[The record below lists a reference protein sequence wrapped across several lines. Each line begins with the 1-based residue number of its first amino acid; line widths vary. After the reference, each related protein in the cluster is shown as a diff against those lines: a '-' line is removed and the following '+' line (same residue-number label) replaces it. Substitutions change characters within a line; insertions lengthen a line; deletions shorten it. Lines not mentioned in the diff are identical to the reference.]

1 MLVNLRWHCLYT
13 VYIIFNGKCLPL
25 FLSQFSHKSVSPWD
39 FIMGR
44 IFLDHIG
51 GTRLFSCANCDTI
64 LTNRSEL
71 ISTRFTG
78 ATGRAFLFNKVW
90 KNFIPFNSALISNQT
105 GNLFNV
111 WSPAS
116 KCAYMP
122 VSPLQ
127 VVNLQYS
134 EVQDRVM
141 LTGRHMVR
149 DVSCKNCNS
158 KLGWIYEFA
167 TEDSQRYKEGRV
179 ILERALVRESEGFEE
194 HVPSDNSWA
203 LGLISYSLASTL
215 HTPPEDLVVSEV
227 LASPRH
233 TPSPSLVYDLR
244 LLLIRRLYCWLC
256 SCWISTPRIH
266 PDLCVIEKHPK
277 TAGDT
282 WGVVTS
288 LV

>member
-1 MLVNLRWHCLYT
+1 MAEYLPNDALLQWDTVKCFRVKMLTNRQMKRLK
-13 VYIIFNGKCLPL
+13 IPL
-25 FLSQFSHKSVSPWD
+25 NEPKRLVFRTSAIK
-39 FIMGR
+39 MGR

-78 ATGRAFLFNKVW
+78 ATGRAFLFNK
-90 KNFIPFNSALISNQT
+90 
-105 GNLFNV
+105 
-111 WSPAS
+111 
-116 KCAYMP
+116 
-122 VSPLQ
+122 

-194 HVPSDNSWA
+194 HVPSDNS
-203 LGLISYSLASTL
+203 
-215 HTPPEDLVVSEV
+215 
-227 LASPRH
+227 
-233 TPSPSLVYDLR
+233 
-244 LLLIRRLYCWLC
+244 
-256 SCWISTPRIH
+256 
-266 PDLCVIEKHPK
+266 
-277 TAGDT
+277 
-282 WGVVTS
+282 
-288 LV
+288 

>member
-1 MLVNLRWHCLYT
+1 MLLKRDEDVGAESSYRMLTSAVGQLYWLSVQQSNTTTSNCLRERSS
-13 VYIIFNGKCLPL
+13 VRSRESDKVANKKP
-25 FLSQFSHKSVSPWD
+25 SHRIGQYQST
-39 FIMGR
+39 MGR

-78 ATGRAFLFNKVW
+78 ATGRAFLFNK
-90 KNFIPFNSALISNQT
+90 
-105 GNLFNV
+105 
-111 WSPAS
+111 
-116 KCAYMP
+116 
-122 VSPLQ
+122 

-194 HVPSDNSWA
+194 HVPSDNS
-203 LGLISYSLASTL
+203 
-215 HTPPEDLVVSEV
+215 
-227 LASPRH
+227 
-233 TPSPSLVYDLR
+233 
-244 LLLIRRLYCWLC
+244 
-256 SCWISTPRIH
+256 
-266 PDLCVIEKHPK
+266 
-277 TAGDT
+277 
-282 WGVVTS
+282 
-288 LV
+288 

>member
-1 MLVNLRWHCLYT
+1 MLINSAGTAEREQQTSYHSDT
-13 VYIIFNGKCLPL
+13 FR
-25 FLSQFSHKSVSPWD
+25 HKERGTDQIDENKRRKTTSIAEICERKRRLVAAEQRA
-39 FIMGR
+39 MGR

-78 ATGRAFLFNKVW
+78 ATGRAFLFNK
-90 KNFIPFNSALISNQT
+90 
-105 GNLFNV
+105 
-111 WSPAS
+111 
-116 KCAYMP
+116 
-122 VSPLQ
+122 

-194 HVPSDNSWA
+194 HVPSDNS
-203 LGLISYSLASTL
+203 
-215 HTPPEDLVVSEV
+215 
-227 LASPRH
+227 
-233 TPSPSLVYDLR
+233 
-244 LLLIRRLYCWLC
+244 
-256 SCWISTPRIH
+256 
-266 PDLCVIEKHPK
+266 
-277 TAGDT
+277 
-282 WGVVTS
+282 
-288 LV
+288 

>member
-1 MLVNLRWHCLYT
+1 
-13 VYIIFNGKCLPL
+13 
-25 FLSQFSHKSVSPWD
+25 
-39 FIMGR
+39 MGR

-78 ATGRAFLFNKVW
+78 ATGRAFLFNK
-90 KNFIPFNSALISNQT
+90 
-105 GNLFNV
+105 
-111 WSPAS
+111 
-116 KCAYMP
+116 
-122 VSPLQ
+122 

-194 HVPSDNSWA
+194 HVPSDNSWR
-203 LGLISYSLASTL
+203 GLNLPSGSLHLKLKSNKINKKKSAYIHCHLSIRVGFMDYRVGKIVRVFQM
-215 HTPPEDLVVSEV
+215 E
-227 LASPRH
+227 
-233 TPSPSLVYDLR
+233 PSF
-244 LLLIRRLYCWLC
+244 LC
-256 SCWISTPRIH
+256 SFIFYFPSSSC
-266 PDLCVIEKHPK
+266 L
-277 TAGDT
+277 
-282 WGVVTS
+282 
-288 LV
+288 

>member
-1 MLVNLRWHCLYT
+1 MKDTSRERDPVLGRAPAGPGRLGIGGPSRGYRR
-13 VYIIFNGKCLPL
+13 I
-25 FLSQFSHKSVSPWD
+25 SQQLGVFRTSAIK
-39 FIMGR
+39 MGR

-78 ATGRAFLFNKVW
+78 ATGRAFLFNK
-90 KNFIPFNSALISNQT
+90 
-105 GNLFNV
+105 
-111 WSPAS
+111 
-116 KCAYMP
+116 
-122 VSPLQ
+122 

-194 HVPSDNSWA
+194 HVPSDNS
-203 LGLISYSLASTL
+203 
-215 HTPPEDLVVSEV
+215 
-227 LASPRH
+227 
-233 TPSPSLVYDLR
+233 
-244 LLLIRRLYCWLC
+244 
-256 SCWISTPRIH
+256 
-266 PDLCVIEKHPK
+266 
-277 TAGDT
+277 
-282 WGVVTS
+282 
-288 LV
+288 

>member
-1 MLVNLRWHCLYT
+1 
-13 VYIIFNGKCLPL
+13 
-25 FLSQFSHKSVSPWD
+25 
-39 FIMGR
+39 MGR

-78 ATGRAFLFNKVW
+78 ATGRAFLFNK
-90 KNFIPFNSALISNQT
+90 
-105 GNLFNV
+105 
-111 WSPAS
+111 
-116 KCAYMP
+116 
-122 VSPLQ
+122 

-194 HVPSDNSWA
+194 HVPSDNSWRA
-203 LGLISYSLASTL
+203 SSLSSGSLQLKLEYNKINKKKSAYIHCHLSIRVGFMDYKVGKIVRIFQMEPSFLYSFYILLSLQQLFVERMLCRCCNFFSLSFTSVRF
-215 HTPPEDLVVSEV
+215 EIVSSGTV
-227 LASPRH
+227 
-233 TPSPSLVYDLR
+233 
-244 LLLIRRLYCWLC
+244 
-256 SCWISTPRIH
+256 
-266 PDLCVIEKHPK
+266 
-277 TAGDT
+277 G
-282 WGVVTS
+282 
-288 LV
+288 

>member
-1 MLVNLRWHCLYT
+1 MRGGASRVPQQRLLAQPGSCVPLAAGRLGVRSH
-13 VYIIFNGKCLPL
+13 PL
-25 FLSQFSHKSVSPWD
+25 FCVRVLVFRTSAIK
-39 FIMGR
+39 MGR

-78 ATGRAFLFNKVW
+78 ATGRAFLFNK
-90 KNFIPFNSALISNQT
+90 
-105 GNLFNV
+105 
-111 WSPAS
+111 
-116 KCAYMP
+116 
-122 VSPLQ
+122 

-194 HVPSDNSWA
+194 HVPSDNS
-203 LGLISYSLASTL
+203 
-215 HTPPEDLVVSEV
+215 
-227 LASPRH
+227 
-233 TPSPSLVYDLR
+233 
-244 LLLIRRLYCWLC
+244 
-256 SCWISTPRIH
+256 
-266 PDLCVIEKHPK
+266 
-277 TAGDT
+277 
-282 WGVVTS
+282 
-288 LV
+288 